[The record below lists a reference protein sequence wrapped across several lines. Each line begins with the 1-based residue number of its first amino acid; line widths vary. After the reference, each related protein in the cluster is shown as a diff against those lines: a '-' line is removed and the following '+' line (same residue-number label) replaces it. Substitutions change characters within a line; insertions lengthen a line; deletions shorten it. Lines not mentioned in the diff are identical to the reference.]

1 MYAKLMMGAVAVL
14 AAALFAYLGHSMIAA
29 YGAARYQA
37 GLADGRLQQVPQI
50 LSANALAA
58 KSGLA
63 ARDRI
68 IAAETANAGE
78 AARLAA
84 LIQQSQDEVKAYEAS
99 SAGTGDCLDA
109 ERVRAV
115 EAARSALFPA
125 PASAEAAS
133 GSPGPV
139 PADTAG
145 PAERRE
151 PEQR

>member
-14 AAALFAYLGHSMIAA
+14 AAALFAYLGHSVIAA

-50 LSANALAA
+50 LSANAIAA
-58 KSGLA
+58 KA
-63 ARDRI
+63 ALDDRDRI
-68 IAAETANAGE
+68 IAAEAAHAFE

-99 SAGTGDCLDA
+99 GAGAGDCLNA

-115 EAARSALFPA
+115 ESARSALFP
-125 PASAEAAS
+125 PAASTEAANGEPRS
-133 GSPGPV
+133 VQAHAATIAGRRQPG
-139 PADTAG
+139 
-145 PAERRE
+145 
-151 PEQR
+151 

>member
-14 AAALFAYLGHSMIAA
+14 AAALFAYLGHSIIAA
-29 YGAARYQA
+29 YGVARYQA

-58 KSGLA
+58 KSGLD

-68 IAAETANAGE
+68 IAAETAHASE

-84 LIQQSQDEVKAYEAS
+84 LIQQSQDEVKAYETS
-99 SAGTGDCLDA
+99 SAGAGDCLDA

-115 EAARSALFPA
+115 EAARGALFPA
-125 PASAEAAS
+125 RASSEAAS

-139 PADTAG
+139 PTDTAPSAG
-145 PAERRE
+145 RRN
-151 PEQR
+151 PGQR